1 MQGRKT
7 LNIIITIVVVIIGGI
22 LGFKSSNQ
30 TNVSAENTPVIPK
43 FIDVPRTNTTCVVD
57 LQKNLIKVSSN
68 ANNSSVIV
76 TKTSDQ
82 VLVKHPKPVEI
93 VKYVRVDD
101 VFQRSRTFNLF
112 FPIEKEIPVKI
123 TLARN

>member
-43 FIDVPRTNTTCVVD
+43 FIDVPRTTCIID
-57 LQKNLIKVSSN
+57 LQKDLIKISN
-68 ANNSSVIV
+68 DANNSSIFV
-76 TKTSDQ
+76 TKTSNH
-82 VLVKHPKPVEI
+82 VLAKQPKTVEV
-93 VKYVRVDD
+93 VKYIRVDD
-101 VFQRSRTFNLF
+101 VFQRSRTFNTF

>member
-30 TNVSAENTPVIPK
+30 TNISAENTPVIPK
-43 FIDVPRTNTTCVVD
+43 FIDVPRTTTTCIID
-57 LQKNLIKVSSN
+57 LQKDLIKVSNN
-68 ANNSSVIV
+68 ANNSSIFV
-76 TKTSDQ
+76 TKTSNH
-82 VLVKHPKPVEI
+82 VLAKQPKPIEV

-101 VFQRSRTFNLF
+101 VFQRSRTFNTF
-112 FPIEKEIPVKI
+112 FPIEKEVPVKI